1 MLGGLNPSDTQIPS
15 LPRASRL
22 VMLLC
27 VLVLLLLTW
36 VPAPTRRSEGHLNN
50 KDLRDVRDVWIDQGH
65 PRLCMFTAHT
75 IPGIPEQLP
84 IMKTAVFATLAATAA
99 AFAPSQTGRASTSV
113 SETKAD
119 LEVLAKKL
127 NPIVGFYDPLN
138 LAEADFWGQGNE
150 ATIGFLRHA
159 EIKHGR
165 VVSTYMSTV

>member
-1 MLGGLNPSDTQIPS
+1 
-15 LPRASRL
+15 
-22 VMLLC
+22 
-27 VLVLLLLTW
+27 
-36 VPAPTRRSEGHLNN
+36 
-50 KDLRDVRDVWIDQGH
+50 
-65 PRLCMFTAHT
+65 
-75 IPGIPEQLP
+75 
-84 IMKTAVFATLAATAA
+84 MKTAVFATLAATAA

-165 VVSTYMSTV
+165 VVSMNPPCGSSSTARGNLIPTAPYIGYVCICWLHCPRQWIQVSLGHADGRHPVPRC